1 MKRKTKIKEQDR
13 QRQRLILMGKIGGA
27 ILLVILLVVVGETI
41 RERIESGDSPIIQ
54 TGNKTLEGTKFSS
67 FSGEYVEDGSGVP
80 VEKVAAIL
88 VTNKSDSFLDLATL
102 EYEIDG
108 KKATFVV
115 SGLPAGKSAW
125 VLEKN
130 KMTVTEQSSY
140 KYIDRNTSF
149 KDGVVDKTDK
159 ISISSEGDTLT
170 AVNNTDKKLEG
181 VFVYY
186 KALHTD
192 GNYFGGITY
201 MIEFGDLEPG
211 EKVTKLAGHYEK
223 DTTEIVRIGWKQ

>member
-1 MKRKTKIKEQDR
+1 MKRKTRIKEQDR

-115 SGLPAGKSAW
+115 TGLPAGKSAW

-223 DTTEIVRIGWKQ
+223 DKTEIVRIGWKQ